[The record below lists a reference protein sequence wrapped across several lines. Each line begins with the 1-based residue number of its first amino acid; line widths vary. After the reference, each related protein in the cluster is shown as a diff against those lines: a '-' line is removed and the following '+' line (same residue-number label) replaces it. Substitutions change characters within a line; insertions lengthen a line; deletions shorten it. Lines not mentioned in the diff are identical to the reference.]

1 MTTLNYTVKFQKTV
15 LASFIGL
22 CLSQSCFALEA
33 LSDASLSDTTGE
45 GIALL
50 PQDAYMV
57 FRGYGANETKAT
69 LFSDRT
75 NDTGY
80 IHYIPVGPLSAAS
93 QDTNKDGV
101 VNSSD
106 HSVGK
111 ADIYL
116 YGLALSKS
124 DGNSNSRLASTEA
137 DAQIKSWGTAEN
149 PWLLKVGTQT
159 NVPSF
164 DPAQAACTATDTA
177 CQISYFA
184 LEAPLYNTTLPTDS
198 SKGADAYNLKLAT
211 WADALV
217 LDQSKAEG
225 DANLYTLGQNAG
237 GASDSTRANKLRLQ
251 AIWNGFSLNG
261 SRIQLFQTLGGAT
274 NTGGMSAF
282 YNNTLGASGVI
293 RLNSGDAQNVRAVS
307 ANNTSRS
314 TSAWSTIHDGSL
326 AGFNTVTGTS
336 AGANCNN
343 TTAGSAPNYSGTGCQ
358 YQVQK
363 RTITDT
369 ATQVSSVNTNKI
381 FRLSTR
387 ETADNPNLLYTP
399 AINGGGAPSFDANE
413 GVYIYNLNTN
423 LVLGSSYQPL
433 ILGSDGK
440 NFSLEVARI
449 PNKPEVYKKI
459 YTDYSGSDSSY
470 LGSTCN
476 VYKCGN
482 NGIAGYQGN
491 NATHSSITI
500 GSTNYDP
507 VNNILTAYS
516 GVDAVGVSFG
526 TLNGTQTQTTNYVD
540 LQYQQRQQ
548 SDRTWI
554 YGCGIFGS
562 NCKTGTISDWV
573 YVNNISGTTATND
586 RKPTPSSCNGNS
598 SCGGTA
604 PSANDL
610 PTQTNRTWATSP
622 AVWINGISNP
632 TVQNF
637 VGITPTATPATPN
650 NITGAALNNLGSA
663 AIDGLLIQHMKIT
676 TKGL

>member
-1 MTTLNYTVKFQKTV
+1 M
-15 LASFIGL
+15 
-22 CLSQSCFALEA
+22 
-33 LSDASLSDTTGE
+33 
-45 GIALL
+45 
-50 PQDAYMV
+50 
-57 FRGYGANETKAT
+57 
-69 LFSDRT
+69 
-75 NDTGY
+75 
-80 IHYIPVGPLSAAS
+80 
-93 QDTNKDGV
+93 
-101 VNSSD
+101 
-106 HSVGK
+106 
-111 ADIYL
+111 
-116 YGLALSKS
+116 
-124 DGNSNSRLASTEA
+124 
-137 DAQIKSWGTAEN
+137 
-149 PWLLKVGTQT
+149 
-159 NVPSF
+159 
-164 DPAQAACTATDTA
+164 
-177 CQISYFA
+177 
-184 LEAPLYNTTLPTDS
+184 
-198 SKGADAYNLKLAT
+198 
-211 WADALV
+211 
-217 LDQSKAEG
+217 
-225 DANLYTLGQNAG
+225 
-237 GASDSTRANKLRLQ
+237 
-251 AIWNGFSLNG
+251 
-261 SRIQLFQTLGGAT
+261 
-274 NTGGMSAF
+274 
-282 YNNTLGASGVI
+282 
-293 RLNSGDAQNVRAVS
+293 
-307 ANNTSRS
+307 
-314 TSAWSTIHDGSL
+314 
-326 AGFNTVTGTS
+326 
-336 AGANCNN
+336 
-343 TTAGSAPNYSGTGCQ
+343 
-358 YQVQK
+358 
-363 RTITDT
+363 
-369 ATQVSSVNTNKI
+369 
-381 FRLSTR
+381 
-387 ETADNPNLLYTP
+387 
-399 AINGGGAPSFDANE
+399 
-413 GVYIYNLNTN
+413 
-423 LVLGSSYQPL
+423 
-433 ILGSDGK
+433 
-440 NFSLEVARI
+440 EVARI

-491 NATHSSITI
+491 NSTHSSITI

-548 SDRTWI
+548 SDRTWV